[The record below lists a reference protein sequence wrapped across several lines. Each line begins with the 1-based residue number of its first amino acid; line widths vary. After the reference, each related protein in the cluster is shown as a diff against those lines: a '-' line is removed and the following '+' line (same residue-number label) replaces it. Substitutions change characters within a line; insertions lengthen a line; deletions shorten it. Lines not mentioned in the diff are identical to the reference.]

1 MLFSFRLLVI
11 DKGNSLWKNHYIPAM
26 LELIDYKI
34 KWVIRKGKAIKLTIP
49 IYKDMGR
56 GGGLGETISKGL
68 LVPKTAEPGRK
79 IA

>member
-1 MLFSFRLLVI
+1 
-11 DKGNSLWKNHYIPAM
+11 M
-26 LELIDYKI
+26 LELIDYRI
-34 KWVIRKGKAIKLTIP
+34 KWVIIKGKAFRLMIP
-49 IYKDMGR
+49 IYRDMGK